1 MVDMNFSG
9 KTLVTFLS
17 WNLYSSRIVVL
28 ISVQY
33 LDVKCVDPT
42 VNSPP
47 PQTTRGRPPPG
58 KSNGDIANGS
68 QLLC

>member
-47 PQTTRGRPPPG
+47 PKQPAGARPRANQTV
-58 KSNGDIANGS
+58 I
-68 QLLC
+68 

>member
-17 WNLYSSRIVVL
+17 WNLYLSSIVVL
-28 ISVQY
+28 ISVPY

-42 VNSPP
+42 VNSQSLTPQPP
-47 PQTTRGRPPPG
+47 PPPPTRGRPPR
-58 KSNGDIANGS
+58 AN
-68 QLLC
+68 QTVI